1 MPAHYGRQW
10 QCLRKKFLAKHPKCK
25 RCGAK
30 STDVDHI
37 RAVRDD
43 PDLLLNWHNLRA
55 LCHSCHSKRTNNDQV
70 HADKCSPAGL
80 DGYPTDPDHP
90 WNQVDQKR

>member
-1 MPAHYGRQW
+1 MPAHYGPEWAKTR
-10 QCLRKKFLAKHPKCK
+10 RKYLGYHPKCE
-25 RCGAK
+25 RCGAIA
-30 STDVDHI
+30 TDVDHI
-37 RAVRDD
+37 KPVAKFPHLILD
-43 PDLLLNWHNLRA
+43 WSNLRA

-90 WNQVDQKR
+90 WNAQK